1 MEDVTSRA
9 ESGGQEEPVGP
20 LLSKRVQTMHTLLTP
35 PIFRGSTAQEK
46 QGFMK
51 KYEAYCRQLSALETA
66 FFRPFQMPVGACVED
81 ERRRLIA
88 MFDIG
93 QNSHEQQTRVGC
105 DAYRCR
111 LMRLKTSTRYVSSAG
126 DRDME
131 WMIESGP
138 KKIVHYLMDALF
150 PKKFR
155 PTVENEM
162 ARESNKPL
170 L

>member
-88 MFDIG
+88 
-93 QNSHEQQTRVGC
+93 SS
-105 DAYRCR
+105 
-111 LMRLKTSTRYVSSAG
+111 TSDVVAFIKWFRASCKEYQRWESPARQPVSPA
-126 DRDME
+126 
-131 WMIESGP
+131 P
-138 KKIVHYLMDALF
+138 K
-150 PKKFR
+150 
-155 PTVENEM
+155 
-162 ARESNKPL
+162 
-170 L
+170 